1 MGSSVQDE
9 YDEAEESI
17 KQHERSRSSRVPDL
31 IRSGM
36 NESDAESGLLGKKK
50 EVAEKSACDWG
61 SVELFFRLS
70 SPGCPASSRRS
81 P

>member
-31 IRSGM
+31 IRSGT

-50 EVAEKSACDWG
+50 EVAEKSA
-61 SVELFFRLS
+61 
-70 SPGCPASSRRS
+70 
-81 P
+81 